1 MLTPNQIREKRLS
14 VVDEQGYDREEVNL
28 FLAEVI
34 ESYEALVNE
43 NKELYRKMDV
53 LANRIEEYREEEA
66 SITKTLVN
74 AQKMAD
80 RVTSDAK
87 AEADSTIAQSTASAQ
102 KIVTD
107 ANEKADKI
115 IAEAREYVAKL
126 TAEKTAEAES
136 IVASAE
142 KKSNDAINGA
152 KVLGNAALVQADLL
166 SKELVAKAKAEA
178 EHYARLTA
186 SIKSDT
192 ADFTTALTALYNA
205 QLEKL
210 SSVAHNTADTSAQQ
224 ENIEALEAEFVKK
237 LATVED
243 IIGVQPAE
251 EEVLPQETEI
261 TEEEIPQETE
271 ETEEDAE
278 AAEETAPAEET
289 YAPETEAA
297 EEQDFDIIEE
307 AAAEYD
313 EVDEIIESLE
323 KTPAYDDAEDENEE
337 ESVPPT
343 EEEVQS
349 ALDAFTADE
358 ITPVNQT
365 SASIPEI
372 EDEPEFE
379 SGLAF
384 ESFFNV
390 DKNAGNTNESISL
403 IPPDDDEDEDEGSKF
418 KGFFK
423 KKK

>member
-28 FLAEVI
+28 FLAEII

-80 RVTSDAK
+80 RVTNDAK
-87 AEADSTIAQSTASAQ
+87 AEADSTIAESTASAQ

-115 IAEAREYVAKL
+115 IAEARDFVAKL
-126 TAEKTAEAES
+126 TAEKTVEAEN

-142 KKSNDAINGA
+142 KRANDAINGA

-178 EHYARLTA
+178 EHYTQLTA
-186 SIKSDT
+186 TIKSDT
-192 ADFTTALTALYNA
+192 DDFTKALTVLYST

-210 SSVAHNTADTSAQQ
+210 SSVEHSAADTSEQQ
-224 ENIEALEAEFVKK
+224 ANIEAIEAEFMKK

-243 IIGVQPAE
+243 IIGVQPVAE
-251 EEVLPQETEI
+251 EPSA
-261 TEEEIPQETE
+261 EEEIPQE
-271 ETEEDAE
+271 EDAAAE
-278 AAEETAPAEET
+278 AEETAEEEETALAEE
-289 YAPETEAA
+289 ADAQETEITD
-297 EEQDFDIIEE
+297 ENQDFDIIEE
-307 AAAEYD
+307 ETAQEYD

-323 KTPAYDDAEDENEE
+323 KSPAYDEAETEDEE

-349 ALDAFTADE
+349 ALNAFTADE
-358 ITPVNQT
+358 ITPVEQT
-365 SASIPEI
+365 ATAIPEI

-390 DKNAGNTNESISL
+390 DKNAGNTNETISL
-403 IPPDDDEDEDEGSKF
+403 IPPDDEDDEDEGSKF

>member
-34 ESYEALVNE
+34 ASYEALVNE

-87 AEADSTIAQSTASAQ
+87 AEADSTIAESTASAQ

-115 IAEAREYVAKL
+115 IAEARDFVAKL

-142 KKSNDAINGA
+142 KRSNDAINGA

-178 EHYARLTA
+178 EHYEALTA
-186 SIKSDT
+186 SIKADA
-192 ADFTTALTALYNA
+192 ADFTTALTALYSA

-210 SSVAHNTADTSAQQ
+210 SSVVDNAADTSEQQ
-224 ENIEALEAEFVKK
+224 ANIEALEAEFVKK

-251 EEVLPQETEI
+251 EEALPA
-261 TEEEIPQETE
+261 EEEIPQETE
-271 ETEEDAE
+271 EAEEDTAE
-278 AAEETAPAEET
+278 AEETAPAQET
-289 YAPETEAA
+289 DAPETEAA
-297 EEQDFDIIEE
+297 KEQDFDIIEE
-307 AAAEYD
+307 AAQEYD

-323 KTPAYDDAEDENEE
+323 KTSAYDDAEDEDEE

-390 DKNAGNTNESISL
+390 DKNAGNTDEAISL
-403 IPPDDDEDEDEGSKF
+403 IPPDDEEDEDEGSKF